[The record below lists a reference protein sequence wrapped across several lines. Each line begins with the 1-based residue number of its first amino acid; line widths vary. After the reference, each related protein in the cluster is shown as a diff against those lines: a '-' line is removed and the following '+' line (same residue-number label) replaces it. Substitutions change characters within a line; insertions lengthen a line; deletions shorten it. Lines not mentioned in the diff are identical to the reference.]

1 MPNPARTRGRKVNA
15 GQALALLLS
24 FVLVAVVG
32 GVLAAGLIL
41 PGAAVAKG
49 VTNMTTE
56 TFDELPTELAE
67 SALPQK
73 STILA
78 SDGKTVLATFYDED
92 REVVGIDDIAQI
104 MQDAVIATE
113 DKRFY
118 EHAGI
123 DPTGMLRAAAKGALS
138 DSKEG
143 ASTLTQ
149 QYIKN
154 VLIEQ
159 ALNKPT
165 EAERKAALED
175 ARGADGTEGVARK
188 LREAKLAISLEQK
201 WSKQEI
207 LEKYLNIAQFGVNLY
222 GVETAAQ
229 KYFSTSAKKLNYLQA
244 ATIAGITRSPSA
256 WDPTRNPKDS
266 QDRRDT
272 VLKLMEQQGYI
283 SEAEYE
289 KGIATPLKD
298 TLKVKESTRGCM
310 AAASAVAGSGFFC
323 DYVTKVIENDKTFGK
338 TKADRIAALNR
349 GGLTI
354 KTTLVVSEQKAA
366 DKQVKK
372 NLPAKKYKVK
382 DVKGNSTT
390 AYLGSSIVV
399 VEPGTGKITAMA
411 QNRTFNNTSE
421 TTSKQT
427 SVNWNTPYEYGG
439 SSGFAPGST
448 FKPFTLLEWLR
459 EGHSLNETID
469 GRKFSYPMSAFNA
482 PCTNLG
488 TGTYKFGNAG
498 EGEAGIMSVQKAT
511 QNSVNSAYIAM
522 GTKLNLCNI
531 FKGADD
537 LGVRLGGP
545 GDKDYPV
552 YASNIIGS
560 STASPLNMAN
570 AFAAFSSGGI
580 YCAPVAIT
588 SVTNAAGKK
597 LPVPSADCHREI
609 EQKYANAMNE
619 GLSHVWEGTA
629 KTVGEGS
636 AKITGKPTY
645 TAAGKTGTTSHNES
659 TWFVGYTPER
669 AAAVW
674 VGDPLSAGTR
684 AQGLTVNGNYIPYT
698 YGASIAG
705 LTWRKTMDSIM
716 KGVDDPGFE
725 KADSD
730 QVYGKKVY
738 VPSVIGRSAADAK
751 AILEGAGFKV
761 NIDTTPVA
769 SDKPA
774 GTVATQSPSGS
785 APKGT
790 YISLQISDGSQVKP
804 PEDPNQD
811 QNNQDGQN
819 QNGDGQNNGGNNDGG
834 NGNNGGNGNGG
845 RGR

>member
-1 MPNPARTRGRKVNA
+1 MPNPARSRGRKVNA

-67 SALPQK
+67 SSLPQK

-78 SDGKTVLATFYDED
+78 ADGKTVLATFYDED
-92 REVVGIDDIAQI
+92 REVVGIDDIAPI

-201 WSKQEI
+201 WSKKEI
-207 LEKYLNIAQFGVNLY
+207 LEKYLNIAQFGINLY

-244 ATIAGITRSPSA
+244 ATIAGITRSPTA

-283 SEAEYE
+283 TTAEYD

-298 TLKVKESTRGCM
+298 TLKVQTSTRGCM
-310 AAASAVAGSGFFC
+310 ASASAVAGSGFFC
-323 DYVTKVIENDKTFGK
+323 DYVTKVVANDMKSLGK
-338 TKADRIAALNR
+338 TRADRLAALNR

-354 KTTLVVSEQKAA
+354 KTTIIPKEQKAA

-372 NLPAKKYKVK
+372 GVPVK
-382 DVKGNSTT
+382 DKTGI
-390 AYLGSSIVV
+390 GSSIVV

-411 QNRTFNNTSE
+411 ENRVYNNTSE
-421 TTSKQT
+421 HGKRETA
-427 SVNWNTPYEYGG
+427 VNWNADNEYG
-439 SSGFAPGST
+439 SASGFPPGST
-448 FKPFTLLEWLR
+448 FKPFTLLQWLKD
-459 EGHSLNETID
+459 GHSLNDRID
-469 GRKFSYPMSAFNA
+469 GRLRKDYNTDQFTACGAKLPSSKW
-482 PCTNLG
+482 NLH
-488 TGTYKFGNAG
+488 NS
-498 EGEAGIMSVQKAT
+498 EGQGGFMTVQDAT
-511 QNSVNSAYIAM
+511 KNSVNSGYAEM
-522 GTKLNLCNI
+522 GKQLDLCDI
-531 FKGADD
+531 MKGASE
-537 LGVRLGGP
+537 LGVHKAGGAAGT
-545 GDKDYPV
+545 GDFDPFP
-552 YASNIIGS
+552 ANIIGS
-560 STASPLNMAN
+560 QSVAPLTMAN
-570 AFAAFSSGGI
+570 AFAAFASGGI
-580 YCAPVAIT
+580 YCDPIAIST
-588 SVTNAAGKK
+588 VTNASGKK
-597 LPVPSADCHREI
+597 FKVPSANCHRELESRI
-609 EQKYANAMNE
+609 ANAMNE

-629 KTVGEGS
+629 KGV
-636 AKITGKPTY
+636 AKPSFAT
-645 TAAGKTGTTSHNES
+645 AGKTGTTSENED
-659 TWFVGYTPER
+659 TWFVGYTPAR
-669 AAAVW
+669 SAAVW
-674 VGDPLSAGTR
+674 VGYPNEFKPMKDVTVAGT
-684 AQGLTVNGNYIPYT
+684 YIRRM
-698 YGASIAG
+698 YGSSIAAP
-705 LTWRKTMDSIM
+705 TWSRFMTSIRKGEDNPDFT
-716 KGVDDPGFE
+716 
-725 KADSD
+725 KAGSD
-730 QVYGKKVY
+730 ELYGKKVY
-738 VPSVIGRSAADAK
+738 VPYVVGRSAGDAK
-751 AILEGAGFKV
+751 AILESAGFKV
-761 NIDTTPVA
+761 SIDTTPVA

-774 GTVATQSPSGS
+774 GTVASQSPSGS
-785 APKGT
+785 APKNT

-804 PEDPNQD
+804 PENQD

-819 QNGDGQNNGGNNDGG
+819 QNPKPGQNDGG
-834 NGNNGGNGNGG
+834 KGNGKDKGG
-845 RGR
+845 PGKR

>member
-1 MPNPARTRGRKVNA
+1 MPNPARSRGRKVNA

-67 SALPQK
+67 STLPQK

-78 SDGKTVLATFYDED
+78 ADGKTVLATFYDED
-92 REVVGIDDIAQI
+92 REVVSLDDIAPI

-123 DPTGMLRAAAKGALS
+123 DPTGMLRAALKGALS
-138 DSKEG
+138 DSKQG

-165 EAERKAALED
+165 EAERKKALLD
-175 ARGADGTEGVARK
+175 ARGDEGTDGYARK

-201 WSKQEI
+201 WSKEEI

-244 ATIAGITRSPSA
+244 ATIAGITRSPTA

-283 SEAEYE
+283 TKAEYD

-310 AAASAVAGSGFFC
+310 ASASAVAGSGFFC
-323 DYVTKVIENDKTFGK
+323 DYVTKVLENDATSLGK
-338 TKADRIAALNR
+338 TKADRIAALKR

-354 KTTLVVSEQKAA
+354 TTTLVAKEQKAA

-372 NLPAKKYKVK
+372 NLPTKKYKVK
-382 DVKGNSTT
+382 DKYGKSTT

-399 VEPGTGKITAMA
+399 VEPGTGNITAMA
-411 QNRTFNNTSE
+411 QNRTFNDTSK

-427 SVNWNTPYEYGG
+427 SLNWNTPYEYGG
-439 SSGFAPGST
+439 SSGFSPGST

-459 EGHSLNETID
+459 EGHSLNESID
-469 GRKFSYPMSAFNA
+469 GRKFEYPLTTFNA

-488 TGTYKFGNAG
+488 TGTYKFGNA
-498 EGEAGIMSVQKAT
+498 EGSGGVMSVQKAT

-531 FKGADD
+531 FKGAND

-545 GDKDYPV
+545 GDRDYPV
-552 YASNIIGS
+552 FAPNIIGS
-560 STASPLNMAN
+560 DPVSPLNMAE
-570 AFAAFSSGGI
+570 AFATFSSGGI
-580 YCAPVAIT
+580 YCKPVAIT
-588 SVTNAAGKK
+588 SITNAAGKK
-597 LPVPSADCHREI
+597 KSVPSADCHREI

-636 AKITGKPTY
+636 AKITGKPSY

-659 TWFVGYTPER
+659 TWFLGYTPER

-674 VGDPLSAGTR
+674 VGDPKTAGTR
-684 AQGLTVNGNYIPYT
+684 AQGVTVNGNYIPYM

-730 QVYGKKVY
+730 QIYGKKVY
-738 VPSVIGRSAADAK
+738 VPNVIGRSAGDAK

-761 NIDTTPVA
+761 NVDTTPVA

-790 YISLQISDGSQVKP
+790 YIALQISDGSQVKP
-804 PEDPNQD
+804 PENQD
-811 QNNQDGQN
+811 QNNGDQNQDDQNNDGQN
-819 QNGDGQNNGGNNDGG
+819 GNGQNNDGNN
-834 NGNNGGNGNGG
+834 NGNGNGG